1 MPHANFGVT
10 NPNALLDAQT
20 VREIRLLHLC
30 DGLSASEISRRV
42 GMNVSCISRIV
53 RWHSWATQDD
63 DLRVIE
69 RPIHRGGGYHNRTPK
84 PKTEEPARPTC
95 RQCIHLTKAGRCGFE
110 FPECIRSGF
119 KEAAKCSAFISIP
132 TPARTAS
139 HA

>member
-30 DGLSASEISRRV
+30 DGLSVSEISRRV

-63 DLRVIE
+63 DLRAIE
-69 RPIHRGGGYHNRTPK
+69 RPVHKGGGYHNRTPK
-84 PKTEEPARPTC
+84 LNADEPAPATC
-95 RQCIHLTKAGRCGFE
+95 RQCIHLTKLGQCGLE
-110 FPECIRSGF
+110 FPECIKSAY
-119 KEAAKCSAFISIP
+119 KEAKNCNAFILKN
-132 TPARTAS
+132 A
-139 HA
+139 